1 MRGPRPLSITLT
13 PTQRALLERVV
24 RRQNAPQALVRRAE
38 IILAAAAGERNE
50 PIARRLGCE
59 RGQVRTWRKRW
70 AEATAKLVSLEESGA
85 KESVLADAIGEVLS
99 DRPRSGRPP
108 EFTPEQVAQIL
119 ALACTDPAEAGREVT
134 HWTPRELAEEAVR
147 RGVVEKISVRTVG
160 RFFGESRFRRTASVT
175 G

>member
-1 MRGPRPLSITLT
+1 M
-13 PTQRALLERVV
+13 
-24 RRQNAPQALVRRAE
+24 
-38 IILAAAAGERNE
+38 
-50 PIARRLGCE
+50 
-59 RGQVRTWRKRW
+59 
-70 AEATAKLVSLEESGA
+70 SLEESGA

-119 ALACTDPAEAGREVT
+119 AHACTDPAEAGREVT

-160 RFFGESRFRRTASVT
+160 RFFGESRFSRTASVT